1 VCMCACVHVCMCAC
15 VHVCMCAC
23 VHVCMC
29 ACVHACRRRAIARE
43 STCSLRLVAVC
54 ARVCVVVVVRGGAV
68 QAEAAQQEARAMVQQ
83 AEAMHDAYLQAN
95 AAAVLEA
102 SARAHT
108 AAADE
113 KGPCY

>member
-1 VCMCACVHVCMCAC
+1 
-15 VHVCMCAC
+15 
-23 VHVCMC
+23 
-29 ACVHACRRRAIARE
+29 
-43 STCSLRLVAVC
+43 
-54 ARVCVVVVVRGGAV
+54 
-68 QAEAAQQEARAMVQQ
+68 MVQQ